1 MYPKRLSRCR
11 AATRGGGEVMSMEAH
26 AQAPQLERRAVGL
39 PTAISTVFGLIVAT
53 TVLVSVGQG
62 FAASWIFLLALGIGL
77 LAMYMQAISFSEL
90 ATMIPKAGSMNEYVR
105 AGLGVFAGSLTVLIG
120 YIAIVVFPTAA
131 ESLFPAIIITDFL
144 GAAGDPK
151 LWVTIIVLLVAALNV
166 FGVRPFAALE
176 IALTGAVAL
185 SLLLIGLIGLL
196 GLGSNDPIGP
206 ALPGMHFEWATLSGL
221 LGLAVFTFVGLE
233 YTCPLAEEL
242 ENPKRQMPLGMFVG
256 LALIAVP
263 LLFYGLAA
271 TRYLPADKLGDPTQ
285 LTNMNVAIAM
295 LDDTGKWWMAII
307 SIAATVST
315 LNALL
320 AGIPRLLYGMAYT
333 NPVPRFFGY
342 LLPATRAP
350 VVGIVFMALI
360 PIGMNVFDAATS
372 ATFIELILAGV
383 LGWATA
389 YILIHISLAV
399 LRMREPDAVRPYRAP
414 LFPLPQLIGTGL
426 LIWAAVKIFPDPT
439 IRDHIYRDYLIFL
452 GVSVVLAF
460 VYNAIAQKSATA
472 QFRPIP
478 LSEVYAEVEYIDRV
492 ERDIPDDPRS
502 DTLAKP

>member
-1 MYPKRLSRCR
+1 M
-11 AATRGGGEVMSMEAH
+11 
-26 AQAPQLERRAVGL
+26 
-39 PTAISTVFGLIVAT
+39 AT

-62 FAASWIFLLALGIGL
+62 MSASWIFLLALAIGL

-90 ATMIPKAGSMNEYVR
+90 ATLIPKAGSMNEYVR
-105 AGLGVFAGSLTVLIG
+105 AGLGAFAGSLTALVG
-120 YIAIVVFPTAA
+120 YIAIMVFPTAA

-144 GAAGDPK
+144 GAGGDPK
-151 LWVTIIVLLVAALNV
+151 VWVTIIVVAVAILNIV
-166 FGVRPFAALE
+166 GVRPFAVIE
-176 IALTGAVAL
+176 ITLTGIIAV
-185 SLLLIGLIGLL
+185 SLLLFGLIGIF

-206 ALPGMHFEWATLSGL
+206 ALPSIDFEMSILSGL

-242 ENPKRQMPLGMFVG
+242 DNPKRDLPRGMFLG
-256 LALIAVP
+256 LALITVP
-263 LLFYGLAA
+263 ICLYGIAA
-271 TRYLPADKLGDPTQ
+271 TRYLPPDQLGDPTQ

-295 LDDTGKWWMAII
+295 LDDFGKWWMGII

-320 AGIPRLLYGMAYT
+320 AGLPRLLYGMAYT
-333 NPVPRFFGY
+333 QQAPKPFGY

-350 VVGIVFMALI
+350 VVGIVVMALI
-360 PIGMNVFDAATS
+360 PIFMNVFDAATS
-372 ATFIELILAGV
+372 ETFIELILAGV

-389 YILIHISLAV
+389 YVLIHISV
-399 LRMREPDAVRPYRAP
+399 VSLRVREPKAVRPYRSP

-426 LIWAAVKIFPDPT
+426 LIWAAVKIFPVPEV
-439 IRDHIYRDYLIFL
+439 RDHIYRDYLYFL
-452 GVSVVLAF
+452 GISAVVAL
-460 VYNAIAQKSATA
+460 VYNLFTMKSLAA

-478 LSEVYAEVEYIDRV
+478 LREVYAEVEYLGEV
-492 ERDIPDDPRS
+492 EAAIPEDPRS

>member
-1 MYPKRLSRCR
+1 
-11 AATRGGGEVMSMEAH
+11 MEAH
-26 AQAPQLERRAVGL
+26 PQAPQLERRAVGL

-62 FAASWIFLLALGIGL
+62 FSASWIFLVALGIGL

-90 ATMIPKAGSMNEYVR
+90 ATLIPKAGSMNEYVR
-105 AGLGVFAGSLTVLIG
+105 AGLGAFAGSLTALVG
-120 YIAIVVFPTAA
+120 YVAIMVFPTAA

-144 GAAGDPK
+144 GAGGDPK
-151 LWVTIIVLLVAALNV
+151 VWVTIIVVAVAALNV
-166 FGVRPFAALE
+166 VGVRPFAAME
-176 IALTGAVAL
+176 IALTGIVAV
-185 SLLLIGLIGLL
+185 SLLLFGLIGIF

-206 ALPGMHFEWATLSGL
+206 ALPSIDFEWSILTGL

-242 ENPKRQMPLGMFVG
+242 DDPKRDLPRGMFIG
-256 LALIAVP
+256 LALITVP
-263 LLFYGLAA
+263 ICLYGIAA
-271 TRYLPADKLGDPTQ
+271 TRYIPAEELGDPTQ

-295 LDDTGKWWMAII
+295 LDDFGKWWMGLI

-320 AGIPRLLYGMAYT
+320 AGLPRLLYGMAYT
-333 NPVPRFFGY
+333 NQAPRPFGY

-350 VVGIVFMALI
+350 VVGIVVMALI
-360 PIGMNVFDAATS
+360 PIFMNIFDAATS
-372 ATFIELILAGV
+372 ETFIELILAGV

-389 YILIHISLAV
+389 YILIHISV
-399 LRMREPDAVRPYRAP
+399 ISLRVREPNAVRPYRSP

-426 LIWAAVKIFPDPT
+426 LIWAAVKIFPVPEV
-439 IRDHIYRDYLIFL
+439 RDHIYRDYLYFL
-452 GVSVVLAF
+452 GISAVTAL
-460 VYNAIAQKSATA
+460 VYNLFAMKSVAA

-478 LSEVYAEVEYIDRV
+478 LREVYAEVEYVGEV
-492 ERDIPDDPRS
+492 ERNIPDDPRA